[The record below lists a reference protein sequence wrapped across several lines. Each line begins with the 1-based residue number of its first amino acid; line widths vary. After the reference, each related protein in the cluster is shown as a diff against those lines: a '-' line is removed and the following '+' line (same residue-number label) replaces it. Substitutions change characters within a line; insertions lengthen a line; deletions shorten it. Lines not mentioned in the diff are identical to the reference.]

1 VAKQKRD
8 YKREAAI
15 ETDARREAR
24 AQRLRAR
31 RLMIKKG
38 EAARFD
44 GKDVGHKTAISKGGT
59 NAVSNLEMQD
69 PHANRSFKRNS
80 KRGLVSETSTK
91 ERKARRK

>member
-1 VAKQKRD
+1 MARD

-15 ETDARREAR
+15 ETDARRAAR

-44 GKDVGHKTAISKGGT
+44 GKDVGHKKAISKGGT
-59 NAVSNLEMQD
+59 NSLANLEMQN
-69 PHANRSFKRNS
+69 PHANRSFKRDS
-80 KRGLVSETSTK
+80 KRRLVSEISTK
-91 ERKARRK
+91 ERKGKK